1 MNLATS
7 LQGLPDLAA
16 HPRVQ
21 RVMPHLP
28 RIASGILTLVVAWQL
43 AKLTWLLF
51 PGPAADPNIAMGEPA
66 RVQATN
72 RVNVQKIADA
82 HLFGLATASND
93 LTDAANAP
101 QTQMPLVLAGVMAN
115 SEPTAGFAF
124 IGESAAMAKFRRVG
138 ESLPGGVKLHS
149 VYIDRVMLDRG
160 GRLESLLLPRY
171 KGSTALPA
179 PVAASPAQP
188 TRFAENLRRIAE
200 TNPAAFSEIVR
211 PQPVFAGGTQR
222 GYRVYPGRNRQQFA
236 KLGLQPGDL
245 VTAVNGTPLSDQANS
260 MQIFNTISTTDRV
273 TLTVERNGQTQQ
285 LNINT
290 AQIELPDVSTPTT
303 GMPPQEGQP
312 NGPDAALGP
321 GGARAPAA
329 IQ

>member
-1 MNLATS
+1 M
-7 LQGLPDLAA
+7 
-16 HPRVQ
+16 
-21 RVMPHLP
+21 
-28 RIASGILTLVVAWQL
+28 LTLAIAWQL

-51 PGPAADPNIAMGEPA
+51 PGPASDGTVAMAEPS
-66 RVQATN
+66 QTQPGN
-72 RVNVQKIADA
+72 RINVQKIADA
-82 HLFGLATASND
+82 HLFGLATVSND
-93 LTDAANAP
+93 ADPSNAP
-101 QTQMPLVLAGVMAN
+101 VTQMPLVLAGVMAT

-124 IGESAAMAKFRRVG
+124 IGESASAAKFRRVG
-138 ESLPGGVKLHS
+138 DSLPGGVTLHS
-149 VYIDRVMLDRG
+149 VYSDRVMLDRG

-179 PVAASPAQP
+179 PVAARAQPQP

-200 TNPAAFSEIVR
+200 TNPSAFSEIVR

-222 GYRVYPGRNRQQFA
+222 GYRVYPGRNRQQFT

-273 TLTVERNGQTQQ
+273 TLTVERNGQVQQ
-285 LNINT
+285 LTVNT
-290 AQIELPDVSTPTT
+290 AQIELPDPSAPVGT
-303 GMPPQEGQP
+303 PPQETHT
-312 NGPDAALGP
+312 NGPEATLGP
-321 GGARAPAA
+321 GGAVAPPA

>member
-7 LQGLPDLAA
+7 LQGLPDLAT

-21 RVMPHLP
+21 RAIRHLP
-28 RIASGILTLVVAWQL
+28 SLSSGVLTLVIAWQL

-51 PGPAADPNIAMGEPA
+51 PGPAADATVTMAEPA
-66 RVQATN
+66 QAQATN

-82 HLFGLATASND
+82 HLFGLATAVEATDPND
-93 LTDAANAP
+93 VAP
-101 QTQMPLVLAGVMAN
+101 TQMPLVLAGVMAT
-115 SEPTAGFAF
+115 SEPTSGFAF
-124 IGESAAMAKFRRVG
+124 IGESAAMAKFHRVG
-138 ESLPGGVKLHS
+138 ETLPGGVKLHS
-149 VYIDRVMLDRG
+149 VYSDRVMLDRG
-160 GRLESLLLPRY
+160 GRLESLLLPHY
-171 KGSTALPA
+171 QGSASLPVVIAGRPA
-179 PVAASPAQP
+179 PQP

-222 GYRVYPGRNRQQFA
+222 GYRVYPGRNRQQFV

-260 MQIFNTISTTDRV
+260 MQIFNTISSTDRV

-285 LNINT
+285 LNVNT
-290 AQIELPDVSTPTT
+290 AQIELPDPSAPIGT
-303 GMPPQEGQP
+303 PPQEVRPGSELP
-312 NGPDAALGP
+312 MGP
-321 GGARAPAA
+321 GGANVPGA